1 MAVRR
6 SRGPAGGGGLLRTV
20 ERLGVNRGVFGGSR
34 GWFYVGTGLWT
45 LRKVRG
51 LAQRQPEILLRETLR
66 PGDRMTIA
74 NGVAT
79 IVSAPVDDAQ
89 LSRRGRK
96 ARRARTDRAPRGR
109 AARKAQKAYL
119 TQADLSRR
127 ARRR

>member
-1 MAVRR
+1 MARR
-6 SRGPAGGGGLLRTV
+6 RARGLAGGGGVLRTV
-20 ERLGVNRGVFGGSR
+20 ERLGVNRGVFGGSK

-66 PGDRMTIA
+66 PGDRLTIA

-79 IVSAPVDDAQ
+79 IVSAPVPEAQ

-96 ARRARTDRAPRGR
+96 ARKAAEARPTRGR
-109 AARKAQKAYL
+109 AARKAYL
-119 TQADLSRR
+119 TQADLTPR

>member
-1 MAVRR
+1 MARR
-6 SRGPAGGGGLLRTV
+6 RARSLAGGGGVLRTV
-20 ERLGVNRGVFGGSR
+20 ERLGVNRGVFGGSK

-66 PGDRMTIA
+66 PGDRLTIA

-79 IVSAPVDDAQ
+79 IVSAPVAEAQ

-96 ARRARTDRAPRGR
+96 ARRATEARPPKG
-109 AARKAQKAYL
+109 RKARKAYL
-119 TQADLSRR
+119 TQADLTPR